1 MEVVFSPAAIADLEE
16 IGDYIAQDSP
26 ARAETFV
33 AEIRARCN
41 RIADMPRA
49 APQRADLRA
58 GIRMVPL
65 GRYLIFYS
73 IDDGIR
79 IERILHGARD
89 LPRLF

>member
-1 MEVVFSPAAIADLEE
+1 MQVVFSPAAIADLEE

-33 AEIRARCN
+33 AEIRERCR
-41 RIADMPRA
+41 RIADAPRA
-49 APQRADLRA
+49 APQRADLRP
-58 GIRMVPL
+58 GMRMVPF

-79 IERILHGARD
+79 IERILYGMRD